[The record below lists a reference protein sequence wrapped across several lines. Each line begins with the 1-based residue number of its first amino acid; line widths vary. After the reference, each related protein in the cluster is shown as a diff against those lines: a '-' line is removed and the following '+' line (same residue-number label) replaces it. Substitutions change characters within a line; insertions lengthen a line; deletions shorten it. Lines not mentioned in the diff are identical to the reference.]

1 MLPIED
7 AHPASAITGPD
18 RGAILSAI
26 FRRQALRREAQ
37 LPLLDVRAEYE
48 RAIEQARWRAHV
60 TTYGEATR
68 AQVLA
73 ELRAKHGPQFG
84 SSVGGKWT
92 LWLLL
97 EKRLREMF
105 NDRG

>member
-18 RGAILSAI
+18 RGGILSAI
-26 FRRQALRREAQ
+26 LRRQTLRREAQ

-48 RAIEQARWRAHV
+48 RAVERARWKAHV
-60 TTYGEATR
+60 VKHGVTIR
-68 AQVLA
+68 DQVVA

-84 SSVGGKWT
+84 GSVGGMWAVRLRT
-92 LWLLL
+92 

-105 NDRG
+105 SSPD